1 MMTMVKKLLLTI
13 IFLTNVVVALAQQS
27 YYNDVDLTKTGIQL
41 KDELAVKISNT
52 HTNFLSYTPGVWEA
66 CKATDVNPDNA
77 NEVILIYGHTATGDT
92 ARTEDINNQNSG
104 GSNGWNREHVFAKSL
119 GDPSF
124 GNNDTPGSDAHH
136 LRPSDVQQNSARG
149 NRLFADG
156 TGIPTQI
163 GSDQWYPGDE
173 WKGDVARMMMY
184 MYLRYGTQCKPSD
197 VGVGSVA
204 GTPDDMIDLF
214 LKWNAED
221 PVSAIED
228 KRNEFHEDTSNT
240 YAQGNRNPFID
251 NPNLATQIWGGPVAQ
266 DRWGTASTDDFNSFG
281 NLRVFP
287 NPSNTGNV
295 TIKSSNEITEIKVI
309 SIIGKEIYFKKNPEF
324 VAQKFTI
331 ENLNSGIY
339 LVRLSNANNSV
350 TKKLLVK

>member
-1 MMTMVKKLLLTI
+1 MVKKLLLTI
-13 IFLTNVVVALAQQS
+13 IFLTNVVVLLAQQS
-27 YYNDVDLTKTGIQL
+27 YYNDVDLTKTGIEL
-41 KDELAVKISNT
+41 KDELAVKISST
-52 HTNFLSYTPGVWEA
+52 HTNILDYTPGVWEA
-66 CKATDVNPDNA
+66 CKATDVNPDNP
-77 NEVILIYGHTATGDT
+77 NEVLLIYGFSASGTT
-92 ARTEDINNQNSG
+92 ARTRGIDDNG
-104 GSNGWNREHVFAKSL
+104 GSNGDWNREHTFARSL
-119 GDPSF
+119 GNPSF
-124 GNNDTPGSDAHH
+124 DRGDTPYSDAHH
-136 LRPSDVQQNSARG
+136 LRPSDVQYNATRG
-149 NRLFADG
+149 NKLFG
-156 TGIPTQI
+156 E
-163 GSDQWYPGDE
+163 GSGNSGEQASGDWYPGDE
-173 WKGDVARMMMY
+173 WKGDIARMMMY
-184 MYLRYGTQCKPSD
+184 MYLRYGSQCVPSD
-197 VGVGSVA
+197 IGVGTNA
-204 GTPDDMIDLF
+204 GAGDDMIDLF
-214 LKWNAED
+214 LQWNAED

-251 NPNLATQIWGGPVAQ
+251 NPNLATQIWGGPAAQ

-295 TIKSSNEITEIKVI
+295 TIKSSNEITEVKVI

-339 LVRLSNANNSV
+339 LVRLSNANSSV